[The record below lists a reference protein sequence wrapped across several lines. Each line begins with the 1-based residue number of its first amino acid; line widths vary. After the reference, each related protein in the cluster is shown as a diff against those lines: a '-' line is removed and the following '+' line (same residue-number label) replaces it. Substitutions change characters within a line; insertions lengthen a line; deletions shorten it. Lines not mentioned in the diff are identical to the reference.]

1 MENNR
6 SDELY
11 HYGRKG
17 MKWYQNIFTSGKNAR
32 ADRKRKK
39 SLEKAR
45 EVKKQKAE
53 AAKQKA
59 VEAESTAAK
68 RERLLNS
75 TNAQELYE
83 NRHLL
88 TTVEINERINRI
100 DTEAKLAGVAA
111 RTKTTGRDRVNKIME
126 YAKMANDIYDVTQKP
141 VVKALKKKIMG
152 EKEVKNISKIE
163 EVLKNLDNSSDEE
176 VQKALNRAKNI
187 NSLRDA
193 LDPDR
198 KKNNSNGKN
207 SGVSQEVIDDILREI
222 EELKNK

>member
-17 MKWYQNIFTSGKNAR
+17 MKWYQNIYTSAKNAR
-32 ADRKRKK
+32 TNRKRKK

-45 EVKKQKAE
+45 EVKKQKA
-53 AAKQKA
+53 
-59 VEAESTAAK
+59 VEAESVAAK

-100 DTEAKLAGVAA
+100 DTEAKLAGIAA

-126 YAKMANDIYDVTQKP
+126 YAKMANDIYDITQKP
-141 VVKALKKKIMG
+141 VVKALKKQIMG
-152 EKEVKNISKIE
+152 EKEPKKITDLE
-163 EVLKNLDNSSDEE
+163 E
-176 VQKALNRAKNI
+176 ALKNI
-187 NSLRDA
+187 NNLSDEQIQA
-193 LDPDR
+193 LSKR
-198 KKNNSNGKN
+198 ANNINSIKRAVNNDSNGKN
-207 SGVSQEVIDDILREI
+207 SGVSQDVIDDILREL

>member
-17 MKWYQNIFTSGKNAR
+17 MKWYQNIYTSAKNVR
-32 ADRKRKK
+32 TNRKRKK

-45 EVKKQKAE
+45 EVKKQKA
-53 AAKQKA
+53 
-59 VEAESTAAK
+59 VEAESTASK
-68 RERLLNS
+68 RERLLKS

-88 TTVEINERINRI
+88 TTAEINERITRI
-100 DTEAKLAGVAA
+100 DTEAKLAGIAA
-111 RTKTTGRDRVNKIME
+111 RTKTTGRDRVNKIMDVV
-126 YAKMANDIYDVTQKP
+126 KMANDLYEVTQKP
-141 VVKALKKKIMG
+141 VVKALKKQIMG